1 MNTYKIETLES
12 TYRVYYIEA
21 KDEET
26 AEEIL
31 HKGDCNPAK
40 QKIVEDEIIEITKM
54 FNHEKMRNQH
64 STQQKQH
71 EMGLFFEE

>member
-26 AEEIL
+26 AQEIL
-31 HKGDCNPAK
+31 YEGDCNPAK
-40 QKIVEDEIIEITKM
+40 QKIVEDEIIEINKMLNDEHFTKKRHT
-54 FNHEKMRNQH
+54 NGG
-64 STQQKQH
+64 TY
-71 EMGLFFEE
+71 FEE